1 MAKDRIERDEL
12 ASKLIETASSAED
25 PLRAMAELLTDF
37 VMEAEVT
44 AKVGAEAHE
53 RSAERTTHRNGHRER
68 RWDTRLGTLQLQVP
82 KVREGGYVPS
92 FIEHRKRSEQA
103 LISVIQEAVVKGV
116 STRKI
121 EAVLEELGIAGVSA
135 GQVSQLCAALDEK
148 VRKFREGPLGEIR
161 YVWVDALYEKVR
173 VDDRVESMAVVIATG
188 VNLQGRREVL
198 GFDVIAAES
207 EEGWAEFFKSLK
219 ERGLHGVKL
228 VISDAHTGLKAAVR
242 KVLKVEWQRCKVHFY
257 RNVLVHVP
265 KRSQA
270 EVSEAMKAVFV
281 QRDEKS
287 AKAKAAD
294 LVRQFQTRFAKAME
308 IFEAGIDDVLSYL
321 HYPQP
326 HRSADQF
333 HQSAGAAESGDPAPH
348 AGGGHLPARRRVP
361 AADRHAAGGEE
372 RRLAHR
378 RQSVSDLRR
387 RAGRGIR
394 DQGRI
399 DGGESIRKEAF
410 LECEGSALALP
421 GFIAFAPEW
430 LRCGAACAAL
440 AIPASESALRSLPSV
455 AVSSAQVTAI
465 LNPTSGVGGEFTL
478 FY

>member
-1 MAKDRIERDEL
+1 MAKDRINRDEL
-12 ASKLIETASSAED
+12 ADKLVERAAGAED
-25 PLRAMAELLTDF
+25 PLRTMAELITGFL
-37 VMEAEVT
+37 MEAEV
-44 AKVGAEAHE
+44 ANQVGAEAHE
-53 RSAERTTHRNGHRER
+53 RSEQRTTHRNGYRDR

-135 GQVSQLCAALDEK
+135 GQVSQLCAGLDEK
-148 VRKFREGPLGEIR
+148 VRKFREGPLGESR

-188 VNLQGRREVL
+188 VNPQGRREVL

-207 EEGWAEFFKSLK
+207 EEGWAQFFKSLK
-219 ERGLHGVKL
+219 ERGLSGVKL

-287 AKAKAAD
+287 AQTKAAE
-294 LVRQFQTRFAKAME
+294 LVRQFQSRFAKAME
-308 IFEAGIDDVLSYL
+308 IFEAGVDDVLSYL

-326 HRSADQF
+326 HRVRIS
-333 HQSAGAAESGDPAPH
+333 STNPLER
-348 AGGGHLPARRRVP
+348 LNLEIRRRTRVVGIFPNP
-361 AADRHAAGGEE
+361 AACLRLIGMLLVEKNDDWLTDDKAYLSFDDAPAEESAAKVVSMAAG
-372 RRLAHR
+372 
-378 RQSVSDLRR
+378 Q
-387 RAGRGIR
+387 
-394 DQGRI
+394 
-399 DGGESIRKEAF
+399 
-410 LECEGSALALP
+410 
-421 GFIAFAPEW
+421 
-430 LRCGAACAAL
+430 
-440 AIPASESALRSLPSV
+440 
-455 AVSSAQVTAI
+455 
-465 LNPTSGVGGEFTL
+465 
-478 FY
+478 

>member
-1 MAKDRIERDEL
+1 MAKDRINRDEL
-12 ASKLIETASSAED
+12 ADKLVERAAEAED
-25 PLRAMAELLTDF
+25 PLRTMAELITGFL
-37 VMEAEVT
+37 MEAEV
-44 AKVGAEAHE
+44 ASQVGAEAHE
-53 RSAERTTHRNGHRER
+53 RTEQRTTHRNGYRDR
-68 RWDTRLGTLQLQVP
+68 RWDTRLGTMQLQVP

-188 VNLQGRREVL
+188 ANLQGRREVL

-207 EEGWAEFFKSLK
+207 EEGWAEFFKGLK

-228 VISDAHTGLKAAVR
+228 VISDAHTGLKNAVR

-265 KRSQA
+265 KRSQG

-287 AKAKAAD
+287 AKTKAAD
-294 LVRQFQTRFAKAME
+294 LVRQFQSRFAKAME

-326 HRSADQF
+326 HRVRIS
-333 HQSAGAAESGDPAPH
+333 STNPLER
-348 AGGGHLPARRRVP
+348 LNLEIRRRTRVVGIFPNP
-361 AADRHAAGGEE
+361 AACL
-372 RRLAHR
+372 RLIGMLLVEKNDDWLTDDKAYLTF
-378 RQSVSDLRR
+378 DD
-387 RAGRGIR
+387 AP
-394 DQGRI
+394 
-399 DGGESIRKEAF
+399 
-410 LECEGSALALP
+410 LE
-421 GFIAFAPEW
+421 
-430 LRCGAACAAL
+430 
-440 AIPASESALRSLPSV
+440 ESAAKVVSLV
-455 AVSSAQVTAI
+455 ASQ
-465 LNPTSGVGGEFTL
+465 
-478 FY
+478 

>member
-1 MAKDRIERDEL
+1 MAKDRINRDEL
-12 ASKLIETASSAED
+12 ADKLVERAAEAED
-25 PLRAMAELLTDF
+25 PLRTMAELITGFL
-37 VMEAEVT
+37 MEAEV
-44 AKVGAEAHE
+44 ASQVGAEAHE
-53 RSAERTTHRNGHRER
+53 RTEQRTTHRNGYRDR
-68 RWDTRLGTLQLQVP
+68 RWDTRLGTMQLQVP

-188 VNLQGRREVL
+188 ANLQGRREVL

-207 EEGWAEFFKSLK
+207 EEGWAEFFKGLK

-228 VISDAHTGLKAAVR
+228 VISDAHTGLKNAVR

-265 KRSQA
+265 KRSQG

-287 AKAKAAD
+287 AKTKAAD
-294 LVRQFQTRFAKAME
+294 LVRQFQSRFAKAME

-326 HRSADQF
+326 HRVRIS
-333 HQSAGAAESGDPAPH
+333 STNPLER
-348 AGGGHLPARRRVP
+348 LNLEIRRRTRVVGIFPNP
-361 AADRHAAGGEE
+361 AACL
-372 RRLAHR
+372 RLIGMLLVEKNDDWLTDDKAYLTF
-378 RQSVSDLRR
+378 DD
-387 RAGRGIR
+387 AP
-394 DQGRI
+394 
-399 DGGESIRKEAF
+399 
-410 LECEGSALALP
+410 LE
-421 GFIAFAPEW
+421 
-430 LRCGAACAAL
+430 
-440 AIPASESALRSLPSV
+440 ESAAKV
-455 AVSSAQVTAI
+455 VSMAASQ
-465 LNPTSGVGGEFTL
+465 
-478 FY
+478 

>member
-1 MAKDRIERDEL
+1 MAKDRINRDEL
-12 ASKLIETASSAED
+12 ADKLIERAAEAED
-25 PLRAMAELLTDF
+25 PLRTMAELITGFL
-37 VMEAEVT
+37 MEAEV
-44 AKVGAEAHE
+44 ANQVGAEAHE
-53 RSAERTTHRNGHRER
+53 RSEQRTTHRNGYRDR
-68 RWDTRLGTLQLQVP
+68 RWDTRLGTMQLQVP

-173 VDDRVESMAVVIATG
+173 VDDRVESLAVVIATG
-188 VNLQGRREVL
+188 TNLQGRREVL

-207 EEGWAEFFKSLK
+207 EEGWAEFFKGLK

-228 VISDAHTGLKAAVR
+228 VISDAHTGLKNAVR
-242 KVLKVEWQRCKVHFY
+242 KVWKVEWQRCKVHFY

-265 KRSQA
+265 KRSQG

-287 AKAKAAD
+287 AKTKAAD
-294 LVRQFQTRFAKAME
+294 LVRQFQSRFAKAME

-326 HRSADQF
+326 HRVRIS
-333 HQSAGAAESGDPAPH
+333 STNPLER
-348 AGGGHLPARRRVP
+348 LNLEIRRRTRVVGIFPNP
-361 AADRHAAGGEE
+361 AACL
-372 RRLAHR
+372 RLIGMLLVEKNDDWLTDDKAYLTF
-378 RQSVSDLRR
+378 D
-387 RAGRGIR
+387 
-394 DQGRI
+394 D
-399 DGGESIRKEAF
+399 
-410 LECEGSALALP
+410 
-421 GFIAFAPEW
+421 APVE
-430 LRCGAACAAL
+430 
-440 AIPASESALRSLPSV
+440 ESAAKV
-455 AVSSAQVTAI
+455 VSMAASQ
-465 LNPTSGVGGEFTL
+465 
-478 FY
+478 

>member
-1 MAKDRIERDEL
+1 MAKDRINRDEL
-12 ASKLIETASSAED
+12 ADKLVERAAEAED
-25 PLRAMAELLTDF
+25 PLRTMAELITGFL
-37 VMEAEVT
+37 MEAEV
-44 AKVGAEAHE
+44 ANQVGAEAHE
-53 RSAERTTHRNGHRER
+53 RTEQRTTHRNGYRDR
-68 RWDTRLGTLQLQVP
+68 RWDTRLGTMQLQVP

-188 VNLQGRREVL
+188 ANLQGRREVL

-207 EEGWAEFFKSLK
+207 EEGWAEFFKGLK

-228 VISDAHTGLKAAVR
+228 VISDAHTGLKNAVR

-265 KRSQA
+265 KRSQG

-287 AKAKAAD
+287 AKTKAAD
-294 LVRQFQTRFAKAME
+294 LVRQFQSRFAKAME

-326 HRSADQF
+326 HRVRIS
-333 HQSAGAAESGDPAPH
+333 STNPLER
-348 AGGGHLPARRRVP
+348 LNLEIRRRTRVVGIFPNP
-361 AADRHAAGGEE
+361 AACL
-372 RRLAHR
+372 RLIGMLLVEKNDDWLTDDKAYLTF
-378 RQSVSDLRR
+378 DD
-387 RAGRGIR
+387 AP
-394 DQGRI
+394 
-399 DGGESIRKEAF
+399 
-410 LECEGSALALP
+410 LE
-421 GFIAFAPEW
+421 
-430 LRCGAACAAL
+430 
-440 AIPASESALRSLPSV
+440 ESAAKV
-455 AVSSAQVTAI
+455 VSMAASQ
-465 LNPTSGVGGEFTL
+465 
-478 FY
+478 